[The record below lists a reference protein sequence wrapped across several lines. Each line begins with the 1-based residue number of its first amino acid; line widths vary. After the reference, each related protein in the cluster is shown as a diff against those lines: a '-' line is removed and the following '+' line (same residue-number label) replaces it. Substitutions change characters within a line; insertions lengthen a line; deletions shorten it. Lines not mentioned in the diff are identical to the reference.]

1 MTLNSI
7 SWNFQWISWISD
19 AIAVKRIKIGQYC
32 QRQRCK
38 HVESEQLWHAFA
50 SRGFVSDSWAFLLY
64 NDASPHSTRPCNCA
78 FLLTRPGINAFMRF
92 MHLCTHAF
100 YASWVFMHSHASTCT
115 YALCDPHTHALY
127 ASMHFMHRMH
137 LCIYVSM
144 YFLSLCNYAS
154 MR

>member
-1 MTLNSI
+1 M
-7 SWNFQWISWISD
+7 
-19 AIAVKRIKIGQYC
+19 KIGQYC

-50 SRGFVSDSWAFLLY
+50 SRGFFSDSWAFLLY

-100 YASWVFMHSHASTCT
+100 YASWVFMHSHASTST
-115 YALCDPHTHALY
+115 YALCDNVSTHPCIVRNYAFY
-127 ASMHFMHRMH
+127 ASHASMH
-137 LCIYVSM
+137 LCIYVFLESM
-144 YFLSLCNYAS
+144 QLCINALMQPCIYTIPCICITFYA
-154 MR
+154 